1 MSDTGESPLVEPLTQ
16 RERQILGLLADG
28 LTNREIADRLYLS
41 HETVKWYNK
50 QLYGKLGVSNR
61 TQAAAKAQELAQEE
75 TQEPAASRR
84 VSRPRHNLPA
94 PLTSFV
100 GRQRELDEVASLL
113 NESRLLT
120 LTGPAGTGKTRL
132 ALQVAAQVAEDF
144 ADGVTLV
151 ELAPLKDPALAADTV
166 GRSLGLTNTTEQT
179 IGDALANYLE
189 NKELLLVLDNFEH
202 LLEAAPLAS
211 DLLSAASNLR
221 ILTTSREALG
231 LYGEQE
237 YPVPPL
243 GLPDLGDPVLP
254 SALKD
259 HEAIALFM
267 QSAQA
272 VVPGFALTDEDALGV
287 AEICVRLDGLPLA
300 IELAAARVKLFGPQ
314 ALLSQ
319 IESRFTTLG
328 DGPRGLPERQRTL
341 RGAIDWSYEL
351 LEDAEKT
358 LFARLSVFQG
368 GRTIEAME
376 VVCAHDLQIDVLDG
390 LASLLNKNLVRQE
403 QGPEGEPRFTMLE
416 TIHEYARE
424 RLQDSGEAEDI
435 LRRHAEYFTALAERA
450 EPFMRGGREQMRWLR
465 RLDADHDNL
474 RAMYRWSM
482 DGGEV
487 ELGLRLVGA
496 LGYFWWRQG
505 HYSEGQRWSSDA
517 LELIEGASL
526 AVRASV
532 YSTAG
537 RVFFYLD
544 DSVAGKRVLTE
555 ALALYEELGSRREIG
570 WAHIH
575 LMMPLA
581 GEPNEF
587 EQAMAH
593 FEEGLP
599 LLREV
604 DDQAGIAQAFTN
616 LGEQTRLQGDL
627 PRAKEA
633 YKESLSVAREI
644 GDGLRESLLLI
655 NLGFIALHE
664 NDAEGAQTMLKE
676 SLSLALA
683 IRHTAYTADKLLALA
698 GAAVALDQP
707 ERAARLIGAA
717 DALFEKQSYIPQAGD
732 LPEFER
738 YKASA
743 REALDEASFETAWA
757 EGQAMTHEEAIAYAL
772 EESASQVDA

>member
-61 TQAAAKAQELAQEE
+61 TQAAAKAQELAPGDY
-75 TQEPAASRR
+75 QEPAASRR
-84 VSRPRHNLPA
+84 VSRPKHNLPA
-94 PLTSFV
+94 SLTSFV
-100 GRQRELDEVASLL
+100 GRQRELDEIANLL
-113 NESRLLT
+113 AESRLLT

-132 ALQVAAQVAEDF
+132 ALQVAAQVAENL

-151 ELAPLKDPALAADTV
+151 ELAPLKDPALVADTV
-166 GRSLGLTNTTEQT
+166 ARALGLTNTTEQT
-179 IGDALANYLE
+179 ITRALANYLE
-189 NKELLLVLDNFEH
+189 NKELLLVVDNFEH
-202 LLEAAPLAS
+202 LLEAAPLVS

-221 ILTTSREALG
+221 ILTTSREALS

-243 GLPDLGDPVLP
+243 GLPDLGDPVSSLE
-254 SALKD
+254 LTD

-267 QSAQA
+267 QRAQA
-272 VVPGFALTDEDALGV
+272 VVPAFTLTDEDAPSV

-300 IELAAARVKLFGPQ
+300 IELAAARVKLFSPQ
-314 ALLSQ
+314 ALLNE
-319 IESRFTTLG
+319 IESRFTILG
-328 DGPRGLPERQRTL
+328 DGPRGLSERQRTL

-351 LEDAEKT
+351 LDEVEKK

-368 GRTIEAME
+368 GRTIEAVE
-376 VVCAHDLQIDVLDG
+376 AVCAHDLQIDVLDG
-390 LASLLNKNLVRQE
+390 LASLLNKNLLRQE
-403 QGPEGEPRFTMLE
+403 HGLEGEPRFTMLE
-416 TIHEYARE
+416 TIHEYALE
-424 RLQDSGEAEDI
+424 RLREGGEAEDMH
-435 LRRHAEYFTALAERA
+435 RQHAEYFTALAERA

-474 RAMYRWSM
+474 RTMYRWSM
-482 DGGEV
+482 DGDAV
-487 ELGLRLVGA
+487 ELGLRLVGT

-505 HYSEGQRWSSDA
+505 HYSEGQRWSADA
-517 LELIEGASL
+517 LEVIEGASL

-537 RVFFYLD
+537 RVYFYLD
-544 DSVAGKRVLTE
+544 DPVECKCVLTK
-555 ALALYEELGSRREIG
+555 ALALYEELGSRREMG

-581 GEPNEF
+581 GQPGEF
-587 EQAMAH
+587 EQAMEN
-593 FEEGLP
+593 FEEGLA
-599 LLREV
+599 LLREA
-604 DDQAGIAQAFTN
+604 DDKAGIAQAFTN
-616 LGEQTRLQGDL
+616 LGEQTRLLGDL
-627 PRAKEA
+627 SRSKEA
-633 YKESLSVAREI
+633 YEESLSVAREI

-664 NDAEGAQTMLKE
+664 DDVEGAQAMLNE
-676 SLSLALA
+676 SLTLALA
-683 IRHTAYTADKLLALA
+683 IGHTAYTADKLWALA
-698 GAAVALDQP
+698 GAAVALGQP

-717 DALFEKQSYIPQAGD
+717 EALYEKKSYIPQAGD

-738 YKASA
+738 YQASA
-743 REALDEASFETAWA
+743 REALDEAAYKTAWA
-757 EGQAMTHEEAIAYAL
+757 EGRAMSLDEAIAYAL
-772 EESASQVDA
+772 EESASD

>member
-61 TQAAAKAQELAQEE
+61 TQAAAKAQELAPGDY
-75 TQEPAASRR
+75 QEPAASRR
-84 VSRPRHNLPA
+84 VSRPKHNLPA
-94 PLTSFV
+94 SLTSFV
-100 GRQRELDEVASLL
+100 GRQRELDEIANLL
-113 NESRLLT
+113 AESRLLT

-132 ALQVAAQVAEDF
+132 ALQVAAQVAENL

-151 ELAPLKDPALAADTV
+151 ELAPLKDPALVADTV
-166 GRSLGLTNTTEQT
+166 ARALGLTNTTEQT
-179 IGDALANYLE
+179 ITRALANYLE
-189 NKELLLVLDNFEH
+189 NKELLLVVDNFEH
-202 LLEAAPLAS
+202 LLEAAPLVS

-221 ILTTSREALG
+221 ILTTSREALS

-243 GLPDLGDPVLP
+243 GLPDLGDPVSSLE
-254 SALKD
+254 LTD

-267 QSAQA
+267 QRAQA
-272 VVPGFALTDEDALGV
+272 VVPAFTLTDEDAPSV

-300 IELAAARVKLFGPQ
+300 IELAAARVKLFSPQ
-314 ALLSQ
+314 ALLNE
-319 IESRFTTLG
+319 IESRFTILG
-328 DGPRGLPERQRTL
+328 DGPRGLSERQRTL

-351 LEDAEKT
+351 LDEVEKK

-368 GRTIEAME
+368 GRTIEAVE
-376 VVCAHDLQIDVLDG
+376 AVCAHDLQIDVLDG
-390 LASLLNKNLVRQE
+390 LASLLNKNLLRQE
-403 QGPEGEPRFTMLE
+403 HGLEGEPRFTMLE
-416 TIHEYARE
+416 TIHEYALE
-424 RLQDSGEAEDI
+424 RLREGGEAEDMH
-435 LRRHAEYFTALAERA
+435 RQHAEYFTALAERA

-474 RAMYRWSM
+474 RTMYRWSM
-482 DGGEV
+482 DGDAV
-487 ELGLRLVGA
+487 ELGLRLVGT

-505 HYSEGQRWSSDA
+505 HYSEGQRWSADA
-517 LELIEGASL
+517 LEVIEGASL

-537 RVFFYLD
+537 RVYFYLD
-544 DSVAGKRVLTE
+544 DPVECKCVLTK
-555 ALALYEELGSRREIG
+555 ALALYEELWSRREMG

-581 GEPNEF
+581 GQPGEF
-587 EQAMAH
+587 EQAMEN
-593 FEEGLP
+593 FEEGLA
-599 LLREV
+599 LLREA
-604 DDQAGIAQAFTN
+604 DDKAGIAQAFTN
-616 LGEQTRLQGDL
+616 LGEQTRLLGDL
-627 PRAKEA
+627 SRSKEA
-633 YKESLSVAREI
+633 YEESLSVAREI

-664 NDAEGAQTMLKE
+664 DDVEGAQAMLNE
-676 SLSLALA
+676 SLTLALA
-683 IRHTAYTADKLLALA
+683 IGHTAYTADKLWALA
-698 GAAVALDQP
+698 GAAVALGQP

-717 DALFEKQSYIPQAGD
+717 EALYEKKSYIPQAGD

-738 YKASA
+738 YQASA
-743 REALDEASFETAWA
+743 REALDEAAYKTAWA
-757 EGQAMTHEEAIAYAL
+757 EGRAMSLDEAIAYAL
-772 EESASQVDA
+772 EESASD